1 MFIGTCEIFYSLR
14 IQEIR
19 GQYRYFQTAT
29 QKVLRKDYKGMNE
42 AIMREAF
49 IITMRCCYI
58 TIVIS
63 MLLLVTLMMMIL
75 VFNPFMYVAK
85 MLEFKSVTNSKM
97 VENYCFGINMS

>member
-1 MFIGTCEIFYSLR
+1 M
-14 IQEIR
+14 
-19 GQYRYFQTAT
+19 AT
-29 QKVLRKDYKGMNE
+29 QKVLWKDYKGINE

-49 IITMRCCYI
+49 IVTMRCCYI
-58 TIVIS
+58 AIVIS

-85 MLEFKSVTNSKM
+85 MLEFKSVTNSKT